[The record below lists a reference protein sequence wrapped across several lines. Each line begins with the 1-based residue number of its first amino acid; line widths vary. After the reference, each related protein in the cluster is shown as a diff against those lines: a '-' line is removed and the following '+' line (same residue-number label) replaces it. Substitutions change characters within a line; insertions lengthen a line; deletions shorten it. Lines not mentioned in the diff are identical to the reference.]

1 MAVDLEARP
10 VAPARPSRST
20 GRGPGR
26 ALRKPQF
33 WFGGAVLVPTLLWY
47 TIFQFGP
54 VLESFYFSFVYVR
67 ILNLLGG
74 RFTGLGNYTQLFD
87 PELNPDFGLAALNTV
102 VWTALQFA
110 IVVPLALLLAT
121 CLTTITR
128 GRTFFQVVFFLPV
141 ITPLVVIGLIME
153 RFFDPQAGLANE
165 ALHTVGV
172 APSQW
177 LHDPIIALPL
187 GASIGAWRWL
197 GLYTVLLTAGM
208 LNIPRDVRDAARVD
222 GAEGWTLFRRITL
235 PLLGHIMVLVLI
247 LLLVNSAQEYTLPN
261 MLSTQ
266 TTNLEMINGALEGIA
281 FGNRLQIGVGAAG
294 GAIECVVTLVIS
306 LLILRVFRPKWSY

>member
-1 MAVDLEARP
+1 MAIDLETRTAAP
-10 VAPARPSRST
+10 VRPARST
-20 GRGPGR
+20 RQR
-26 ALRKPQF
+26 LRRTLRKPQF

-67 ILNLLGG
+67 ILDLLGG
-74 RFTGLGNYTQLFD
+74 RFTGLGNYAQLFD
-87 PELNPDFGLAALNTV
+87 PELNPNFGPAALNTV
-102 VWTALQFA
+102 IWTALQFA

-128 GRTFFQVVFFLPV
+128 GRAFFQVVFFLPV

-153 RFFDPQAGLANE
+153 RFFDPQVGLANE
-165 ALHTVGV
+165 ALHTIGV

-222 GAEGWTLFRRITL
+222 GAESWTLFRRITL

-247 LLLVNSAQEYTLPN
+247 LLLVNSAQEYTLPS

-266 TTNLEMINGALEGIA
+266 TTNLGMINGALEEIA
-281 FGNRLQIGVGAAG
+281 FGLNLQIGVGAAG
-294 GAIECVVTLVIS
+294 GAIECVITLVIS
-306 LLILRVFRPKWSY
+306 LLILRIFRPKWSY

>member
-1 MAVDLEARP
+1 MSIDLETRT
-10 VAPARPSRST
+10 VTPARPA
-20 GRGPGR
+20 RGAR
-26 ALRKPQF
+26 RWLRRTLHKPQF
-33 WFGGAVLVPTLLWY
+33 WFGSAVLIPTLLWY

-54 VLESFYFSFVYVR
+54 VIESFYFSFVYVR
-67 ILNLLGG
+67 ILDLLGG
-74 RFTGLGNYTQLFD
+74 RFIGLGNYTQLLD
-87 PELNPDFGLAALNTV
+87 AELNPNFGPAALNTV
-102 VWTALQFA
+102 IWTAVQFV

-153 RFFDPQAGLANE
+153 RFFDPQVGLANE
-165 ALHTVGV
+165 ALQTVGV

-187 GASIGAWRWL
+187 AASIGAWRWL

-222 GAEGWTLFRRITL
+222 GAESWTLFRRITL

-247 LLLVNSAQEYTLPN
+247 LLLVNSVQEYTLPN

-266 TTNLEMINGALEGIA
+266 TTDLEMINGALEGIA
-281 FGNRLQIGVGAAG
+281 FGSRLQIGVGAAG
-294 GAIECVVTLVIS
+294 GALECVVTLVIS
-306 LLILRVFRPKWSY
+306 LLILRIFRPKWSY

>member
-10 VAPARPSRST
+10 VAPARPSRSA
-20 GRGPGR
+20 GQRLR
-26 ALRKPQF
+26 RILRKPQF
-33 WFGGAVLVPTLLWY
+33 WFGSAVLVPTLLWY
-47 TIFQFGP
+47 AIFQFGP

-74 RFTGLGNYTQLFD
+74 HFTGLGNYSQLFD
-87 PELNPDFGLAALNTV
+87 AELNPDFGPAALNTV

-128 GRTFFQVVFFLPV
+128 GCTFFQVVFFLPV

-153 RFFDPQAGLANE
+153 RFFDPQVGLANQ
-165 ALHTVGV
+165 ALQAVG
-172 APSQW
+172 ATPSQW
-177 LHDPIIALPL
+177 LHDPIVALPL

-222 GAEGWTLFRRITL
+222 GARGWTLFQWITL

-247 LLLVNSAQEYTLPN
+247 LLLVNSMQEYTLPN
-261 MLSTQ
+261 MLSTP
-266 TTNLEMINGALEGIA
+266 TVNLEMINGALEGIA
-281 FGNRLQIGVGAAG
+281 FGIRLQIGVGAAG

-306 LLILRVFRPKWSY
+306 LLILRLFRPTWSY